1 VEAVGYLTTAI
12 ILCFLIICFWVT
24 VSSLFKGK
32 KKKPP
37 KLAGTAI
44 PETGEGLDIGKR
56 YDIIY
61 SGGDYGSQFT
71 ERLQGVRI
79 VGYIGKDDDEP
90 VGKMYLQSRWLV
102 VEFADGRRAYLMP
115 HSIVSLQESASE

>member
-12 ILCFLIICFWVT
+12 ILCFLIIWFWVT
-24 VSSLFKGK
+24 ISSLFKG

-56 YDIIY
+56 YDIVY
-61 SGGDYGSQFT
+61 SGGDYGSHFT
-71 ERLQGVRI
+71 ERLLGVRI

-102 VEFADGRRAYLMP
+102 VEFADRRRAYLMP
-115 HSIVSLQESASE
+115 HAIVSLQESAAG